1 MRGRLLNLAL
11 LRVEALA
18 KIDIQRHFDR
28 ICDLVHSIQTDVLIA
43 TQPSRHVSLRYTKS
57 LSHVLITQTLL
68 FHFFTHTQS
77 KFQTASTLKKVNP
90 IFDGF
95 ANSSISSLHI
105 HPFST

>member
-1 MRGRLLNLAL
+1 MLNLAL
-11 LRVEALA
+11 LLVEALA
-18 KIDIQRHFDR
+18 KIDRQKHFDR
-28 ICDLVHSIQTDVLIA
+28 ICELVHGIQPDILIA
-43 TQPSRHVSLRYTKS
+43 TQPSRHVSLRYAKS

-77 KFQTASTLKKVNP
+77 KLQTASTLKKINP
-90 IFDGF
+90 TFDGF